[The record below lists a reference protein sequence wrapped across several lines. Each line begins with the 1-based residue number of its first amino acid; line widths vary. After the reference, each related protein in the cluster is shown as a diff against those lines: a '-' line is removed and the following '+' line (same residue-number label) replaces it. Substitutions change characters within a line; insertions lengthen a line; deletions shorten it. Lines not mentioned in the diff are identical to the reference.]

1 MRRGLT
7 PAHAGPSACSP
18 IAPTDLNGQFSTTF
32 SADRLTTFRH
42 RRCFPSGGRYI
53 GRASPT
59 PPFGAPPELPSLF
72 ITPAFAQVS
81 GASPL
86 GSSDMLI
93 QFAPFVV
100 IFAIMY
106 FLILRPQQQRA
117 KAAREMVQS
126 ARRGDV
132 VVTSGGLIGKITK
145 ATDEN
150 EVELE
155 IAPNVR
161 VRLARSGITDVR
173 SKGEPVKDVPAAKGP
188 PAKKDA
194 ASS

>member
-1 MRRGLT
+1 
-7 PAHAGPSACSP
+7 
-18 IAPTDLNGQFSTTF
+18 
-32 SADRLTTFRH
+32 
-42 RRCFPSGGRYI
+42 
-53 GRASPT
+53 
-59 PPFGAPPELPSLF
+59 LF
-72 ITPAFAQVS
+72 ITPAYAQVS
-81 GASPL
+81 GAAPM

-117 KAAREMVQS
+117 KQQRDMVQA

-132 VVTSGGLIGKITK
+132 IVTNGGLIGKITK
-145 ATDEN
+145 STDDN
-150 EVELE
+150 EVEVE

-161 VRLARSGITDVR
+161 VRLARSGIADVR
-173 SKGEPVKDVPAAKGP
+173 SKGEPVKDVSKDATPAKA
-188 PAKKDA
+188 ANKKDA

>member
-1 MRRGLT
+1 M
-7 PAHAGPSACSP
+7 PSKGAEYPPSELSP
-18 IAPTDLNGQFSTTF
+18 
-32 SADRLTTFRH
+32 
-42 RRCFPSGGRYI
+42 
-53 GRASPT
+53 
-59 PPFGAPPELPSLF
+59 LF
-72 ITPAFAQVS
+72 ITPAFAQAS
-81 GASPL
+81 GSPAF

-117 KAAREMVQS
+117 KAQREMVQA

-145 ATDEN
+145 STDDA

-161 VRLARSGITDVR
+161 VRLARSGITVVR
-173 SKGEPVKDVPAAKGP
+173 TKGEPVKDTSPLKG
-188 PAKKDA
+188 
-194 ASS
+194 